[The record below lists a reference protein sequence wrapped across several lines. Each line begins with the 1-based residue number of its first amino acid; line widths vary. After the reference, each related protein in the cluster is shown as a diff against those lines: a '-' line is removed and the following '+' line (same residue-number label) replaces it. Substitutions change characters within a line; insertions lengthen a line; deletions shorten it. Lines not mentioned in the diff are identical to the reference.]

1 MKNFGENSPRIE
13 VRRRGQL
20 PSSTDFVRE
29 DKPDSK
35 TGSRPSFSPKDEGF
49 AKTEPRNEYW
59 NAITGTRGERRRE
72 RR

>member
-49 AKTEPRNEYW
+49 AKTEPRNE
-59 NAITGTRGERRRE
+59 
-72 RR
+72 